1 MKYNVNKIK
10 KIIANDYQYLTKDL
24 DKSDDNNVITLY
36 KQLQLCK
43 NFISAIAPERANKI
57 KVQYS
62 MGNASYTSEDGPIYI
77 SGSTKRDDVPV
88 TIGLTLHELSH
99 KLYTNFTHRKTFKD
113 IISFQHLSDL
123 YKSYAM
129 KMNKTYDKNSIK
141 VDFLNIKNENEFKI
155 AEYICNNIYIE
166 LVEKLNIDRKV
177 LDTVITPKYINMYL
191 YMELSGNLSKF
202 YSLINILEDRR
213 IDSIM
218 WKKYAGYRSYYIAL
232 YLYYFWDVKTL
243 KAIQSKESRNV
254 TINNYLFHILSFIN
268 KNRDLTALPRLK
280 DIYDILDL
288 KNINKKSSEDIFV
301 DGIKIFQIIYEEVY
315 KNNDV
320 NFNDEL
326 KSNAEIKNDTDLKF
340 KNDYENSNNN
350 SEYSEGD
357 GDSDEDEFEED
368 YDDDFDDIEDYVNEI
383 NNNIMDEVTDDT
395 LDEILD
401 DDNNEGDDEN
411 MVDVVNDVINK
422 TIQNLPDDITS
433 DDIIKII
440 SDNKR
445 IKSIKSSVFRE
456 LKSIIDN
463 TASIVNLQNSENYQ
477 LDVIVIKDIKDIDT
491 IGAFSQWGL
500 SNRAKKNEDIFNSA
514 THDGRL
520 IAKQLNILNDTRNV
534 YSRRRT
540 HGNIDNR
547 LLSEYKMTD
556 KLFYNKFTENTQKSF
571 IHLSLDVSGSIEESM
586 YHKIVKFS
594 YMMAII
600 ANQLHNMK
608 LQISIRYASM
618 HNDSNPYVIYMY
630 DSNKNTLADLRQ
642 RLNLLKPTGA
652 TPEAL
657 CFEAITKQ
665 LVIDSAG
672 YDNKYLISITDG
684 YPSFAT
690 RTVDYS
696 ISTYDIND
704 FYSLNEY
711 IVTNSEVWNERTTVN
726 TLKHINVTINKIF
739 KLGINF
745 MNYFVTSDKYGH
757 TDTFSKVYDDAY
769 MNTTTLLNDTNIT
782 KISNDLNKLLIESKV
797 LF

>member
-191 YMELSGNLSKF
+191 YMELRGDLNKF

-218 WKKYAGYRSYYIAL
+218 WKKYAGYHSYYIAL

-315 KNNDV
+315 KDNDV
-320 NFNDEL
+320 NFNNEL
-326 KSNAEIKNDTDLKF
+326 KSKE
-340 KNDYENSNNN
+340 
-350 SEYSEGD
+350 
-357 GDSDEDEFEED
+357 DS
-368 YDDDFDDIEDYVNEI
+368 DDDFDDIEDYVNEI
-383 NNNIMDEVTDDT
+383 NNSIMDEVTDDT

-401 DDNNEGDDEN
+401 DDNNENDDEN

-422 TIQNLPDDITS
+422 TIQNLPDDITT
-433 DDIIKII
+433 DDIAKII
-440 SDNKR
+440 NDNNNKR
-445 IKSIKSSVFRE
+445 IKSIRSSVFRE
-456 LKSIIDN
+456 LKSLIDN
-463 TASIVNLQNSENYQ
+463 TVSIVNLQNSENYQ
-477 LDVIVIKDIKDIDT
+477 IDVIVIKDIKDIDT

-618 HNDSNPYVIYMY
+618 SNDNNPYVIYMY

-696 ISTYDIND
+696 INTYDIND

-711 IVTNSEVWNERTTVN
+711 IATNSEVWNKRTTVN

-745 MNYFVTSDKYGH
+745 MNYFVTSDNYGI